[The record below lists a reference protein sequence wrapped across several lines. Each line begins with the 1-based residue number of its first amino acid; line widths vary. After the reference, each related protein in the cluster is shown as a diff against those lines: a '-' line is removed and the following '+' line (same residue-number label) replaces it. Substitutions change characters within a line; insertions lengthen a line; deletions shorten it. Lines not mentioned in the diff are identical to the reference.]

1 MQEEIKYVII
11 VGFFII
17 LFICVSKAS
26 SWGGKKSET
35 VNITQLQRVVTD
47 VKRLWNLAKQ
57 DRNLLLAVL
66 HTTSALSKLAALQ
79 LLDSSGKLTKKLDV
93 DFEELRSS
101 IQSLQQEKLHE
112 INTLCPGL
120 ALDHELDWSA

>member
-1 MQEEIKYVII
+1 MDDSTKYALI
-11 VGFFII
+11 VLAVII
-17 LFICVSKAS
+17 LFILLSKVSTWHARKAES
-26 SWGGKKSET
+26 VS
-35 VNITQLQRVVTD
+35 VAQLQNVMTD

-79 LLDSSGKLTKKLDV
+79 QLDSSGKLPKKLDV

-101 IQSLQQEKLHE
+101 IQKLQQEKLHE

-120 ALDHELDWSA
+120 ALDHELDWST